1 LLRAVAPISQIAGS
15 QIAFQPS
22 FDDLSTPLFD
32 VTFCVLDLET
42 TGGSPATCEITEIGA
57 VKYRTG
63 ELLGTFQTLVD
74 PGLPIPPSITI
85 LTGITQT
92 MVYDAPDI
100 SAALPAFL
108 EFIGDAVIVGHNVR
122 FDLSFLNAAAIR
134 LGYGKLGNQSTD
146 TAALA
151 RRLVRS
157 EVRNLRLQSL
167 AAHFRSP
174 TTPNHRALED
184 ARATAHVFHALLERA
199 GSLGVT
205 NLDDLLQLP
214 TAKGGAHYAKISLT
228 SGLPRRPGVYIFKD
242 RDGRPIYVGKAS
254 NLRARVRQYFYG
266 DERRSVANMMRELHT
281 IEHQICETVLEA
293 EVTELRLIHAHRP
306 RYNRRSR
313 PPKTSHFVKLTAE
326 RFPRLSVVRT
336 LKDDGLTYLGPF
348 RSKRTADLVVSA
360 IWDAIP
366 IRRCNTR
373 AGSRTGK
380 CAAAQMGMASCPC
393 DGSLDEQTYAGVVE
407 RLIHAIAHDPGLLLD
422 ALAGRMERLAREQRY
437 EEAAWARDRHDALVR
452 ALRIRWEWHSL
463 SRAGWLELEHGDG
476 TTAVVDH
483 GTLVET
489 RPPGASPRLG
499 TVAADTVDA
508 PPVPPSVESAEEAA
522 LIWRWI
528 EKSQVRIVE
537 CTGVFAHPLHRVE
550 RLAEIRLRA
559 A

>member
-1 LLRAVAPISQIAGS
+1 VARPQITGA

-42 TGGSPATCEITEIGA
+42 TGGSPADCEITEIGA
-57 VKYRTG
+57 VRYRSG

-85 LTGITQT
+85 LTGITQA
-92 MVYDAPDI
+92 MVYDAPEI
-100 SAALPAFL
+100 SAALPTFL
-108 EFIGDAVIVGHNVR
+108 EFIGDSVIVGHNVR

-134 LGYGKLGNQSTD
+134 LGYGKLPNQSTD

-157 EVRNLRLQSL
+157 EVRNLRLHSL

-214 TAKGGAHYAKISLT
+214 TARGGAHYGKISLT
-228 SGLPRRPGVYIFKD
+228 SDLPRRPGVDIFKD
-242 RDGRPIYVGKAS
+242 RNGRPIYVGKAS

-266 DERRSVANMMRELHT
+266 DERRSVADMMRELHS
-281 IEHQICETVLEA
+281 IEHQVCDTVLEA

-336 LKDDGLTYLGPF
+336 LKDDGLMYLGPF
-348 RSKRTADLVVSA
+348 RSKRAADLVVSA

-366 IRRCNTR
+366 IRRCSTR

-380 CAAAQMGMASCPC
+380 CAAAQMGLASCPC
-393 DGSLDEQTYAGVVE
+393 DGSLDETTYRSIVDQ
-407 RLIHAIAHDPGLLLD
+407 LIASVSHDPDLLLD
-422 ALAGRMERLAREQRY
+422 ALEDRMDRLAREQRY
-437 EEAAWARDRHDALVR
+437 EEAAWARDRHDALVK
-452 ALRIRWEWHSL
+452 ALRGRWEWDSL
-463 SRAGWLELEHGDG
+463 AKAGWLELEHADG

-489 RPPGASPRLG
+489 RPPGTPPRLG
-499 TVAADTVDA
+499 TVAAHPIETT
-508 PPVPPSVESAEEAA
+508 PVPSSVETAEEAS

-537 CTGVFAHPLHRVE
+537 CSGTFAFPRRRME
-550 RLAEIRLRA
+550 RLAEVRQRA